1 MRKIARHMKVSS
13 RMVTLPPNTWILEE
27 AGVYLLARDAEMDQV
42 PYVASAHLAD
52 PQQAEDFQMQI
63 IEDAVNAGV

>member
-13 RMVTLPPNTWILEE
+13 RMVTLPEE

-42 PYVASAHLAD
+42 PYVASPHLAD